1 MSWPAAG
8 GSAGL
13 LLANGAL
20 GLVSVMTTEDQFL
33 SWGWRIPFLAS
44 VVLIFIGLYMRTGIL
59 ETPVFAR
66 LQARGKVERAP
77 IIEVLR
83 RNWREVILT
92 TLMRTGQIAPFY
104 IFITYILTYGTQVL
118 GFSRGLLL
126 NLVML
131 GAAASLI
138 ATPILGYLSD
148 IIGRRKLI
156 MIGCLV
162 MVFFPFA
169 YFALIDTR
177 VIWLVALA
185 IVLSEP
191 VDDIQCA
198 PQAAFIAE
206 TFPGSRRYSGTSLG
220 FQLASLTAGGP
231 APIIALYLF
240 ETYKTST
247 AVAAY
252 MSLSAVVSL
261 AALWSMRDQAGSLDQ
276 H

>member
-1 MSWPAAG
+1 M
-8 GSAGL
+8 
-13 LLANGAL
+13 
-20 GLVSVMTTEDQFL
+20 
-33 SWGWRIPFLAS
+33 
-44 VVLIFIGLYMRTGIL
+44 
-59 ETPVFAR
+59 
-66 LQARGKVERAP
+66 
-77 IIEVLR
+77 LR

-92 TLMRTGQIAPFY
+92 TLMRTGQIAPLY

-191 VDDIQCA
+191 VDDIQYA

-220 FQLASLTAGGP
+220 VQLASLTAGGP

>member
-1 MSWPAAG
+1 
-8 GSAGL
+8 
-13 LLANGAL
+13 
-20 GLVSVMTTEDQFL
+20 
-33 SWGWRIPFLAS
+33 
-44 VVLIFIGLYMRTGIL
+44 
-59 ETPVFAR
+59 
-66 LQARGKVERAP
+66 
-77 IIEVLR
+77 
-83 RNWREVILT
+83 
-92 TLMRTGQIAPFY
+92 
-104 IFITYILTYGTQVL
+104 
-118 GFSRGLLL
+118 
-126 NLVML
+126 
-131 GAAASLI
+131 
-138 ATPILGYLSD
+138 
-148 IIGRRKLI
+148 